1 MRFPRLTRACMRAQ
15 KIRGVRMRVQKIRG
29 VRMHVQKFRGVRV
42 QKFRG
47 ERMRVQKIR
56 GVHMHVQ
63 KFTEEC
69 MRVLFIR
76 MHMCVLRKTLC
87 MHDLFSRVCKLVV
100 LHLIIWA
107 CVET

>member
-1 MRFPRLTRACMRAQ
+1 MRLPWLTRVRMRAQ
-15 KIRGVRMRVQKIRG
+15 KIRGVRMRVQK
-29 VRMHVQKFRGVRV
+29 FRGV
-42 QKFRG
+42 
-47 ERMRVQKIR
+47 RMRVQKIR
-56 GVHMHVQ
+56 GVRMRAQKIRGVRMHMQ
-63 KFTEEC
+63 KFSEEC

-76 MHMCVLRKTLC
+76 MHMCVLRMILC

>member
-1 MRFPRLTRACMRAQ
+1 
-15 KIRGVRMRVQKIRG
+15 MRVQKIRG
-29 VRMHVQKFRGVRV
+29 LRMHVQKIRGLRMHVQKFRGVR
-42 QKFRG
+42 
-47 ERMRVQKIR
+47 
-56 GVHMHVQ
+56 
-63 KFTEEC
+63 

-76 MHMCVLRKTLC
+76 MHMCVLRMTLC

>member
-1 MRFPRLTRACMRAQ
+1 MRLLRLTRVCMRAQ

-29 VRMHVQKFRGVRV
+29 VRMHVQKFS
-42 QKFRG
+42 
-47 ERMRVQKIR
+47 
-56 GVHMHVQ
+56 
-63 KFTEEC
+63 EEC

-76 MHMCVLRKTLC
+76 MHMCVLRMILC

>member
-1 MRFPRLTRACMRAQ
+1 MRVQ
-15 KIRGVRMRVQKIRG
+15 KFSGVRMRVQKIRG
-29 VRMHVQKFRGVRV
+29 VRMQKFSEVR
-42 QKFRG
+42 
-47 ERMRVQKIR
+47 
-56 GVHMHVQ
+56 
-63 KFTEEC
+63 

-76 MHMCVLRKTLC
+76 IHMCVLRMILC

>member
-1 MRFPRLTRACMRAQ
+1 MRAQ
-15 KIRGVRMRVQKIRG
+15 KIRGVRMRAQKIRG
-29 VRMHVQKFRGVRV
+29 LRMRVQKFRGVR
-42 QKFRG
+42 
-47 ERMRVQKIR
+47 
-56 GVHMHVQ
+56 
-63 KFTEEC
+63 

-76 MHMCVLRKTLC
+76 MHMCVLRMTLC